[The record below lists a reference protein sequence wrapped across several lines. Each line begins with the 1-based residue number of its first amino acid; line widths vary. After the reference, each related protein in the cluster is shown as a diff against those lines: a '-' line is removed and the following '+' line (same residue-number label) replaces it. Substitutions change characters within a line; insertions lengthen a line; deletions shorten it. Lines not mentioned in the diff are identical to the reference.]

1 MLEYLDHEEGRAL
14 RLTPN
19 RSLSWKGNIIFFGLI
34 AMVTLMVAVGWSLAG
49 AWMILPFA
57 GLELAVVAYGLY
69 YTSRQCYRQEVLVLT
84 ADTVRLEKGVNRKDA
99 EWTMPRYWVRVIME
113 MPRHGFA
120 TPGLMLAYHDTRVP
134 LAGFLNPEELDAFVS
149 FLEDAGIRIERH
161 HPAGVW
167 WF

>member
-1 MLEYLDHEEGRAL
+1 MVEYLEHDEGRAL

-19 RSLSWKGNIIFFGLI
+19 RSLSWEGNILFFALI

-57 GLELAVVAYGLY
+57 GLELVVVAYGLY

-84 ADTVRLEKGVNRKDA
+84 NDTVRLEKGVNQKES
-99 EWTMPRYWVRVIME
+99 EWSMPRGWARVIME

-120 TPGLMLAYHDTRVP
+120 PPRLMLAYHDTRVP
-134 LAGFLNPEELDAFVS
+134 LARFLNPRDLETFVE
-149 FLEDAGIRIERH
+149 FLENAGIRVERH